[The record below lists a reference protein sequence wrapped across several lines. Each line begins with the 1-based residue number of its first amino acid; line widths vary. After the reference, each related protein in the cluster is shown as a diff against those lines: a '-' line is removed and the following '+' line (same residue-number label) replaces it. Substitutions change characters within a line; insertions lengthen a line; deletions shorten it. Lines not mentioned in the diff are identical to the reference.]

1 MPSAFEMIRVPSEPS
16 LLQERR
22 RMELIWRRVMF
33 MTALIF
39 FGTMAAPSE
48 QAGRSGEP
56 PNPPLT
62 NAPLKEIEPGIF
74 ELGKVRLHKQQRSL
88 SFPATLNM
96 TQGLIEYAL
105 VSSTGK
111 LHESLLQTEVEPY
124 HIHLAALLLGV
135 KCAGADSPEPSARPA
150 PAPVVSGGK
159 VSVWIS
165 WKRGGA
171 EKRCRLESLILNL
184 QTKSPMSPGAWIYSG
199 SRVVDGTFLAQRD
212 GSLIT
217 IIADPD
223 ALVNNPRPG
232 RENDEIWEVNS
243 AKAPPSGTA
252 VNVTIRLAEEKE

>member
-1 MPSAFEMIRVPSEPS
+1 MIRRPREPS
-16 LLQERR
+16 LLREKRR
-22 RMELIWRRVMF
+22 AELIWRRAMF
-33 MTALIF
+33 LVTLVCF
-39 FGTMAAPSE
+39 STMATPSE
-48 QAGRSGEP
+48 QAGSSGAP
-56 PNPPLT
+56 PISPLT

-74 ELGKVRLHKQQRSL
+74 ELGKVRLNKTQKSL

-135 KCAGADSPEPSARPA
+135 KCAGADPPEPAARPA
-150 PAPVVSGGK
+150 PSPVVSGGK
-159 VSVWIS
+159 LSVWIS
-165 WKRGGA
+165 WKSGGA
-171 EKRCRLESLILNL
+171 QKRCRLESLILNL
-184 QTKSPMSPGAWIYSG
+184 QTKSPMSQGAWIYSG
-199 SRVVDGTFLAQRD
+199 SRVVEGTFLAQRD
-212 GSLIT
+212 GSLIA

-252 VNVTIRLAEEKE
+252 VQITLQLAEEKE

>member
-1 MPSAFEMIRVPSEPS
+1 MIRLSKKPS
-16 LLQERR
+16 LLRERR
-22 RMELIWRRVMF
+22 RAELIWRRVVFMMALVF
-33 MTALIF
+33 FSMTA
-39 FGTMAAPSE
+39 TPSE
-48 QAGRSGEP
+48 QAGSSGAP
-56 PNPPLT
+56 PNSPPT

-74 ELGKVRLHKQQRSL
+74 ELGKVRLNKKQKSFD
-88 SFPATLNM
+88 FPATVNM

-111 LHESLLQTEVEPY
+111 LHESLLQTGVEPY
-124 HIHLAALLLGV
+124 QIHLAALLLGV

-150 PAPVVSGGK
+150 PSPVVSGGK
-159 VSVWIS
+159 VSVWVS
-165 WKRGGA
+165 WKSGGA

-184 QTKSPMSPGAWIYSG
+184 QTKSPMSQGAWIYSG

-212 GSLIT
+212 GSLIA

-243 AKAPPSGTA
+243 AKAPPLGTA
-252 VNVTIRLAEEKE
+252 VRVTIQLAEEKE